1 MFKRIRKHIAEWI
14 YRRQLGKAID
24 QAITSHN
31 KDGKRYYV
39 FSIGGK
45 IVVAS
50 TSDLK
55 AWQRSGYIRKGV
67 SLAAIK
73 SKALYKV

>member
-24 QAITSHN
+24 QAITRHN
-31 KDGKRYYV
+31 EDGKRYYV

-55 AWQRSGYIRKGV
+55 VWQRSGYIRKGV